1 MPSDSLQMDI
11 IVHRVFPIGG
21 GLRLVTPAA
30 PPRRTA
36 SLRVLVVEDD
46 EADIYLIRRAL
57 ANNPRVHDVVV
68 ARDGVEALELIDSW
82 SAAPDL
88 AIVDLHMPRKD
99 GFALLRDFA
108 SRKSDPFPAVV
119 LTSSRAGADAFR
131 SKKRGAMEFVTKPN
145 TVEKLT
151 TALDQVISRI

>member
-1 MPSDSLQMDI
+1 MQAESSQMDI

-21 GLRLVTPAA
+21 GLRLATAATPSQRKAK
-30 PPRRTA
+30 
-36 SLRVLVVEDD
+36 LRVLVVEDD
-46 EADIYLIRRAL
+46 EADVYLIRRAL
-57 ANNPRVHDVVV
+57 ANNPRIQEVVV
-68 ARDGVEALELIDSW
+68 ARDGVEALELIESW

-99 GFALLRDFA
+99 GFALLRDF
-108 SRKSDPFPAVV
+108 SMRKSDPFPAVV
-119 LTSSRAGADAFR
+119 LTSSKAGADAFR
-131 SKKRGAMEFVTKPN
+131 SKKRGAVEFVTKPN